1 MDNVEFFYLPVD
13 DLDRAL
19 RLYRDTLGWPEAWR
33 EGDTTASLKMP
44 GDHVQLMLDQA
55 PNASYRPGPVLLV
68 DDVRAWYERRREVLE
83 FWLQPDEI
91 PGGYWAAFDDGLGN
105 AVYVLD
111 QSTIDT

>member
-1 MDNVEFFYLPVD
+1 MDKVEFFYLPVD

-19 RLYRDTLGWPEAWR
+19 RLYRDRLGWPEAWR

-44 GDHVQLMLDQA
+44 GDQVQLMLDQV
-55 PNASYRPGPVLLV
+55 SDGSFRPGPVVLV
-68 DDVRAWYERRREVLE
+68 DDVKAWCEQRREVLE

-91 PGGYWAAFDDGLGN
+91 PGGYWAAFDDGFGN

-111 QSTIDT
+111 QSTADA

>member
-68 DDVRAWYERRREVLE
+68 DDVRAWYTS
-83 FWLQPDEI
+83 
-91 PGGYWAAFDDGLGN
+91 
-105 AVYVLD
+105 
-111 QSTIDT
+111 STSRPSTPEDLRPRPARTTT